1 VAAGLAGAPLLDGP
15 LPVVLGL
22 AGVAALG
29 SLAAALAG
37 WWADGVGVALVLLV
51 AEYGGSLVARGPGL
65 DPSAPLV
72 AAGLL
77 LAAELAYWSA
87 DVRAARA
94 GGAGGAEDRAVTGR
108 RARRV
113 AVVTLS
119 AAAGASFLLAA
130 AALPRNGGEALR
142 VAGVAAAA
150 AAATVVL
157 ALLRRVR

>member
-94 GGAGGAEDRAVTGR
+94 GGAEDRALTGR